1 VNPFRG
7 RDQSPP
13 RLESEL
19 RALTCGGLSGDVRAD
34 LGRGYTL
41 AVVLAARE
49 VRGGDSACTTLLT
62 PPHPTP
68 PHTSFAAGF
77 GVQFGLSPSK
87 LTFVPSYNCSNFTSQ
102 SPSTAFLNQAL
113 LTGLETN
120 TTYYYITGSV
130 EYKEPWSEVY
140 TFTYAPA
147 RVGGPKI
154 AILAD
159 FGYYNAES
167 LPMLVEEGAWRGQR
181 MGRPHK
187 VSQKVTASGMRSP
200 SVHDAHLP
208 PSSSPPLP
216 RAALTGQFDYV
227 IHAGDF
233 GEQKGG
239 WRAHHHAQNRAL
251 TLPPSSPP
259 PSPPP
264 PPHPL
269 PPTPLPPPP
278 PPLPLFPAYNLEDE
292 KGEIG
297 NGFMRAI
304 EPVASRVPY
313 MVSPG
318 NHEDEG
324 ETYLHYQSRFRSIG
338 DNAGTNSGSGGTNL
352 FYSFDIPDPISG
364 LSTHYLSF
372 SSELWWSGTP
382 AQQAAEIA
390 FITADLAKVDRA
402 KTPWVV
408 AFLHKLSYM
417 DSTIAPPSGA
427 GAQIWQIL
435 EAGGVDLIF
444 AGHVHEY
451 RRFLSWDQ
459 WSGAVDKNCS
469 SKDGAVYTNPSFAV
483 PVVIGAP
490 GCQEVN
496 AHEPLSEADA
506 KRVGDNS
513 VVSTNNYG
521 YGKLQIVNAT
531 HAHWTFATAVPHVN
545 STDPTFSDDL
555 WVIQENHGPRKGGK

>member
-1 VNPFRG
+1 
-7 RDQSPP
+7 
-13 RLESEL
+13 
-19 RALTCGGLSGDVRAD
+19 
-34 LGRGYTL
+34 
-41 AVVLAARE
+41 
-49 VRGGDSACTTLLT
+49 
-62 PPHPTP
+62 
-68 PHTSFAAGF
+68 
-77 GVQFGLSPSK
+77 
-87 LTFVPSYNCSNFTSQ
+87 
-102 SPSTAFLNQAL
+102 
-113 LTGLETN
+113 
-120 TTYYYITGSV
+120 
-130 EYKEPWSEVY
+130 
-140 TFTYAPA
+140 
-147 RVGGPKI
+147 
-154 AILAD
+154 
-159 FGYYNAES
+159 
-167 LPMLVEEGAWRGQR
+167 
-181 MGRPHK
+181 
-187 VSQKVTASGMRSP
+187 
-200 SVHDAHLP
+200 
-208 PSSSPPLP
+208 
-216 RAALTGQFDYV
+216 
-227 IHAGDF
+227 
-233 GEQKGG
+233 
-239 WRAHHHAQNRAL
+239 
-251 TLPPSSPP
+251 
-259 PSPPP
+259 
-264 PPHPL
+264 
-269 PPTPLPPPP
+269 
-278 PPLPLFPAYNLEDE
+278 LEDQ

-318 NHEDEG
+318 NHEDMG

-372 SSELWWSGTP
+372 SSEMWWSGTP

-545 STDPTFSDDL
+545 STNPTFSDDL